1 MFKVCAIY
9 VAKENYHFDQE
20 YYVSGHLALAR
31 KQLEGKVRIKRIDV
45 ERNVKPLAGSDDI
58 VSPCTVSIYLETE
71 QDLSALLQWMQTPD
85 AVPLNEDH
93 VNYTNCECRWTVAE
107 MEEFEGY

>member
-31 KQLEGKVRIKRIDV
+31 KQLEGKVRIKRIRRRKECQTV
-45 ERNVKPLAGSDDI
+45 GWER
-58 VSPCTVSIYLETE
+58 
-71 QDLSALLQWMQTPD
+71 
-85 AVPLNEDH
+85 
-93 VNYTNCECRWTVAE
+93 
-107 MEEFEGY
+107 